1 MKRGR
6 IPTCIVSY
14 VQNKR
19 YQQNKIIMLLLSV
32 IFFNSLLL
40 AHLAYAQAGVVLWSD
55 GFETSNFSGWDAA
68 PSGWN
73 RGTASPSSQAG
84 FYRAMCNGSNSL
96 VKTIS
101 TAGYESIT
109 ITFYEQTANSFEVS
123 GIFGGEH
130 VYAEWW
136 DGSTWNQIADI
147 SSNSSSWRE
156 HTVTLGTGANN
167 NSNFRLRF
175 RPSSL
180 NSSDNFYLDAV
191 SVSGTVMTY
200 SIGDRVWYDAD
211 GDGTQ
216 DAAETGL
223 NSVTVELW
231 NNAHTQLLAT
241 QVTNSSGNYTFSGLQ
256 NGSYKVDVDE
266 TTLPVGYV
274 LTTSS
279 LPLSVTIAGAS
290 ITSADLGYRGTSS
303 IGNRVWHDVD
313 HDGVQD
319 SNEPGL
325 NGVTV
330 QLYQGTTLLATQ
342 TTTGDGNYNFTNLFA
357 GAYRVEVIGGVPSD
371 MALTTA
377 NLPFN
382 YNLPTGQTYIGA
394 DFGYDHTGVIG
405 DLIWNDADGDGT
417 FDTGESGLN
426 WQVSLTDQSN
436 TTITQ
441 TAVSGVYSFVGV
453 PTGVYYT
460 VTVTA
465 PNGWVQTNFINNPLV
480 LNLPAGTPYT
490 TADFGF
496 NQTSANISGYVWYDP
511 NRNGIRDSD
520 ETTNINGMNVDLYR
534 GTTYVRS
541 ASTNSSGFYFF
552 GGLTPGDYSVRET
565 GTPPNPVWTLTTA
578 NPQNVSGVAAGQSYP
593 NHNFGF
599 SEPAA
604 VVKRLYLS
612 NNPTDHLDRIVPSG
626 STKPPHRIDND
637 TSSTWVQTPTLASN
651 LVLNGAAIN
660 VGLWLEPHRAT
671 YWGYPGNYP
680 NVLVELLDGTT
691 VIGSAQINQLPE
703 GGPVYYPFTFTP
715 NQNTIAQGH
724 ALTLKVSVNG
734 ATGTTPGYVLV
745 YYASSGNDSSVDL
758 PTYSYLKIDVANS
771 GTYDATYP
779 GGASSDTFLT
789 SDTVYFRARATDPFG
804 NYDITSMVLN
814 IPGVIT
820 NAAMT
825 RYLPNPDSATAVYQ
839 LPRNGFTLGSYN
851 YTITATEG
859 AEGVVKSIITST
871 FRVIISD
878 LTESFKEV
886 RSWPA
891 RQPITQ
897 TVPGAEIEYTVHISN
912 TGDANATTVSVI
924 DPIPARTAY
933 VVSSVSGAV
942 YSPTINAIVW
952 PGSTLTGTIPAR
964 TERTFSFRV
973 KLDPVL
979 DNGLFIENS
988 ALVNDGVN
996 QFARSTRTTVV
1007 SAPDLTPSRKT
1018 VDHSPTAEPGD
1029 VLKYTLTLTNTGNM
1043 NASASLTDIVP
1054 ANTTFVDGSL
1064 AATVGNVA
1072 YNAGT
1077 RTVSWNGVVPGQ
1089 NTTPGVVVVT
1099 FQAKV
1104 DFPLANGTVITNT
1117 AFIDDGF
1124 APNGAVPLERQVVTT
1139 VTAEPLLQISSAKLV
1154 DEPTANPGDTLH
1166 YTIHLIN
1173 SGKMAAPVVTL
1184 TDVLP
1189 PYTSWAGGL
1198 SVNGGAAATWDGSQ
1212 ITWSGPVNPNAPV
1225 EIRFNVRADSVLT
1238 NGLIITNTAF
1248 VTDNYHSGNFALP
1261 ATTVIESAPNLRD
1274 SSKSVSAS
1282 SAQPGDVLT
1291 YTLNL
1296 VNTGDMVAAT
1306 RVTDTLSPDLVNVVV
1321 LSPPEASYN
1330 SGLHAIVWVGKVAPG
1345 VATTVRFRAGVR
1357 SPLNAPQTI
1366 IYNTATVDDGSHQP
1380 FDIYPPTQTT
1390 VNAAPDLS
1398 TSRKAVN
1405 TATANPGDELT
1416 YTIILTNSGN
1426 MNTWASVQDVLPNQT
1441 TYKPGSLSFSTGS
1454 GSYDTFNNWIQW
1466 DGPANPGE
1474 PVIITYLAVVN
1485 PVMNQAETIIY
1496 NDARLDD
1503 GVHQPFLTPGV
1514 TTTVQ
1519 AQPNLSTSTKV
1530 VDLTDAAP
1538 GQQLWYR
1545 ITVRNSGNMV
1555 AHSATVSDTLPAQ
1568 VSYVSGQFP
1577 TGGGYNASGR
1587 YIYWTG
1593 DVTPGTDV
1601 VIDYYVTVK
1610 NPLSDGVVI
1619 TNSAQ
1624 VGDGVHAVF
1633 ETGAATTVVHAAP
1646 NMSGTSKGVDKGTAA
1661 PGEVLRYTITLVNSG
1676 DMTAVGAVVTDAV
1689 PAHTSYVAGSVSG
1702 NASYESG
1709 ANRIRWS
1716 GWVTPGVAVE
1726 VSYQVK
1732 VDTPLTN
1739 GVVIENVAQVADGY
1753 HGEVLTRAASTIIGS
1768 APNLGASSK
1777 GVSAGTAE
1785 PGAVL
1790 TYTLVLRNTGNQN
1803 ATNVT
1808 VTDAL
1813 PAAVSYQPGS
1823 VTGGASYAGGVIS
1836 WAGAVTA
1843 GGQVTMSY
1851 RVVVALPLDNGTV
1864 IENRATVN
1872 DGVNAAFE
1880 TSPPA
1885 QTVVQ
1890 ATPNLLGSDKA
1901 VSRAEAGPGETVVYT
1916 ITLRNSGK
1924 MTAGAATVADT
1935 LPAGVSL
1942 VGQPWASAG
1951 LVSYTGY
1958 NRRISWSGS
1967 VSPLQAVTVVFTA
1980 AIQTPLDDGTQII
1993 NTATVGDGIH
2003 AAFDLEPAVTVV
2015 RSAPN
2020 LSSSVKSVDRAEAA
2034 PGEQLR
2040 YTLRLTNTG
2049 NMVAQGSVE
2058 DELPA
2063 EVSYF
2068 SGPTAS
2074 AGSATW
2080 DGFSRRVLWNG
2091 PVTPGTAV
2099 VVQYYV
2105 TVNNPLDN
2113 GTVIANR
2120 ATVNDGV
2127 HAGFETGVAT
2137 TTIHAAPNLA
2147 GSSKS
2152 VDKSSAAPGEVVE
2165 YALTLVNSGD
2175 MTAHTAVVTDV
2186 LPANTSWAGGLSWSS
2201 GTATWDGSQVRWQG
2215 EVSRAAA
2222 VVIRY
2227 RAQVNT
2233 PLGNGT
2239 VITNTAAID
2248 DGSSRFNRVAVT
2260 TIHATP
2266 NLAGSSKTVN
2276 AATANPGEALTY
2288 TLTLVNSGDMTAAAT
2303 VADTLPGNV
2312 SFAAVVAGPGSYNAG
2327 SNAVTWSG
2335 WVTPGVAVV
2344 IQYRVVITRPL
2355 GNGTVIANT
2364 ATVNDGVHTAF
2375 EVGPAQTVVQSEP
2388 NLSQS
2393 RKTVSAATA
2402 SPGQVLTY
2410 TIILTNS
2417 GSMNAA
2423 AYVQDTL
2430 PAHTSYVAGSV
2441 RATSGAVSY
2450 NATQNR
2456 LEWDGE
2462 APVGTPVRLEY
2473 AVRVDTPLDDGVV
2486 IWNTATVGDGVHA
2499 PFETAA
2505 ANTVIVA
2512 APNLAVST
2520 RKTVNLA
2527 EAGPGSILRYT
2538 ITLVNDGNMAA
2549 NNATVVDGLPGNV
2562 SFASGPFASAGS
2574 VVWDSFN
2581 RQVLWNGSVVPGT
2594 PVTVQY
2600 DVRVNTPLADGVV
2613 ITNSAQ
2619 VGDGVHAVFET
2630 GAATTVVHAAPNM
2643 SGTSKGVDKG
2653 TAAPG
2658 EVLRYTITLVNSGD
2672 MTAAGAVVTDAVP
2685 AHTSYVAGSVSGNAS
2700 YESGA
2705 NRIRWSGWVT
2715 PGVAVEVSYQVKV
2728 DTPLTNGV
2736 VIENVAQV
2744 ADGYHGEVL
2753 TRTASTIIGSAPNL
2767 GASSK
2772 GVSAGTAEPGAVL
2785 TYTLVLRNTGNMIGS
2800 VSLTDTLPARTTWAG
2815 WVSPNNAQFNA
2826 GTITWAGKVEP
2837 GVDQVVAYR
2846 VQVDTPLDNNTLIT
2860 NAATVA
2866 DGVNPAVTIGPAQT
2880 IIQSTPNLTAS
2891 FKAVSQETASPGQQL
2906 VYTITLRNNGK
2917 MTAHQ
2922 AEVVDNIPAYSTY
2935 VSGSAAASSG
2945 LASYQSLYKRI
2956 HWAGDVAPGTDV
2968 VITFKVQLDLPLDD
2982 GVQVINGATV
2992 DDKIHAPF
3000 DTNTVTTI
3008 ITAAPDLSRSGK
3020 AVNLDSAHPG
3030 DLLNYTITLVNDGL
3044 MTSRTRVDDVL
3055 PANVTFESG
3064 PVVSGGGSGGY
3075 DGGTRRIYWSGQIP
3089 PAQTVTVVYYVRVNT
3104 PLNDGTLITN
3114 TAAISDGY
3122 HAGVLTTNM
3131 VETRITAAPNL
3142 ATSAKTVDK
3151 TTASPGDRLRYTITL
3166 NNSGDMNAANVTVV
3180 DTLPISYTTLVAV
3193 PAGADYNSS
3202 NGTLTWNGL
3211 TVNRNQPVAL
3221 TFEMQL
3227 DTAIPNGVVIAN
3239 AATINDG
3246 FAGHAEIPVQAKTTI
3261 GSAPNLATS
3270 RKEVSQTS
3278 AIPGETLVYT
3288 ITVRNSGNMVAAT
3301 ALTDALPNHTTWV
3314 DWVTQNNA
3322 QLNAS
3327 VVNWQGEVVP
3337 GVDQV
3342 IAFRVR
3348 VDSPLDNGVV
3358 IANSASVSDGFAGH
3372 NLVTISAPG
3381 TVVQAAPNLKT
3392 SAKTVNLLTARPGS
3406 QLAYTITLT
3415 NSGDMTAYNALV
3427 LDEIPAHSTYVS
3439 ATATAGAVQYQSAYS
3454 RIRWTGNV
3462 VPGTAVVITLYVQVD
3477 TPLNNNIKIDNFAVI
3492 DDRIHA
3498 EFDSNTVT
3506 TTINSGPDLT
3516 SSAKTVNKAT
3526 AAPGEVLRY
3535 TITLTNSGDMIA
3547 QANVSDYLPVQVT
3560 YAGGPTVQNG
3570 APASWDAINRHI
3582 SWSGQVAPGS
3592 NVVIEYYGVI
3602 NTPLDDGTLITN
3614 TATLN
3619 DGVNTAFETAPAQ
3632 TVAHSAADLSGST
3645 KTVDKSI
3652 AAPGQAIEYTITLR
3666 NGGTRNAPNAV
3677 LTDTLPANVSYIDS
3691 SIVVAGGGVAAYNA
3705 AENQIRWTG
3714 AVNVGQSVAIRYRV
3728 RLDSNLPGGTSIEN
3742 TATVADG
3749 WGTET
3754 EIGPATTVAGYQLGL
3769 SLTDERETVQP
3780 GERITY
3786 TAVIS
3791 GADPLGIGYVQ
3802 LDIPVGT
3809 TLVTASPNYQN
3820 AAGYIYWTFFQSQP
3834 NFRKAFAMVVELPP
3848 VMDNGTIIN
3857 TTAQAAGNG
3866 QSNQAAASARVVA
3879 SPNLETSAKTVNKPG
3894 AHAGETVTYQIALT
3908 NTGNMHAHTAVVT
3921 DAIPAQVQYT
3931 GDMVASRGVATYTAG
3946 QVLWNG
3952 EVAVGSPVVITFNVR
3967 LDDTASNRIENLVDI
3982 NDGLNP
3988 VIQRSAFIAVGAAA
4002 PPVGPVYLPLIM
4014 SGSTASSGQDVA
4026 VTIRNC
4032 GSANAVGA
4040 FWVDLYFNP
4049 DEKSIYWPI
4058 GHGEGYNWF
4067 GQGAGFTVST
4077 LGAGQSLTLH
4087 LSDAVLKNM
4096 PGSLP
4101 SLPRLYAQVDLF
4113 DSSTPGMGVV
4123 NEGSAGETNNVAGSE
4138 GSQCHA
4144 TAGLPDLIVE
4154 SIKLVNKTGSTSAS
4168 VEAAAPAADV
4178 TPPPVRVARP

>member
-1 MKRGR
+1 MD
-6 IPTCIVSY
+6 PTS
-14 VQNKR
+14 
-19 YQQNKIIMLLLSV
+19 
-32 IFFNSLLL
+32 
-40 AHLAYAQAGVVLWSD
+40 
-55 GFETSNFSGWDAA
+55 
-68 PSGWN
+68 
-73 RGTASPSSQAG
+73 
-84 FYRAMCNGSNSL
+84 
-96 VKTIS
+96 
-101 TAGYESIT
+101 
-109 ITFYEQTANSFEVS
+109 
-123 GIFGGEH
+123 
-130 VYAEWW
+130 
-136 DGSTWNQIADI
+136 GSTW
-147 SSNSSSWRE
+147 SGTEVPPSVR
-156 HTVTLGTGANN
+156 VTLKYGTTTIGTPQQIDRITGGGQWYSFSFSHPTALSQGSAFSVQVDVL
-167 NSNFRLRF
+167 NSN
-175 RPSSL
+175 
-180 NSSDNFYLDAV
+180 
-191 SVSGTVMTY
+191 
-200 SIGDRVWYDAD
+200 
-211 GDGTQ
+211 
-216 DAAETGL
+216 
-223 NSVTVELW
+223 
-231 NNAHTQLLAT
+231 
-241 QVTNSSGNYTFSGLQ
+241 
-256 NGSYKVDVDE
+256 
-266 TTLPVGYV
+266 
-274 LTTSS
+274 
-279 LPLSVTIAGAS
+279 
-290 ITSADLGYRGTSS
+290 
-303 IGNRVWHDVD
+303 
-313 HDGVQD
+313 
-319 SNEPGL
+319 
-325 NGVTV
+325 
-330 QLYQGTTLLATQ
+330 
-342 TTTGDGNYNFTNLFA
+342 
-357 GAYRVEVIGGVPSD
+357 
-371 MALTTA
+371 
-377 NLPFN
+377 
-382 YNLPTGQTYIGA
+382 
-394 DFGYDHTGVIG
+394 
-405 DLIWNDADGDGT
+405 
-417 FDTGESGLN
+417 
-426 WQVSLTDQSN
+426 
-436 TTITQ
+436 
-441 TAVSGVYSFVGV
+441 
-453 PTGVYYT
+453 
-460 VTVTA
+460 
-465 PNGWVQTNFINNPLV
+465 
-480 LNLPAGTPYT
+480 
-490 TADFGF
+490 
-496 NQTSANISGYVWYDP
+496 
-511 NRNGIRDSD
+511 
-520 ETTNINGMNVDLYR
+520 
-534 GTTYVRS
+534 
-541 ASTNSSGFYFF
+541 
-552 GGLTPGDYSVRET
+552 GGLLGSN
-565 GTPPNPVWTLTTA
+565 G
-578 NPQNVSGVAAGQSYP
+578 NVVVYFDSYP
-593 NHNFGF
+593 
-599 SEPAA
+599 E
-604 VVKRLYLS
+604 
-612 NNPTDHLDRIVPSG
+612 
-626 STKPPHRIDND
+626 
-637 TSSTWVQTPTLASN
+637 
-651 LVLNGAAIN
+651 
-660 VGLWLEPHRAT
+660 
-671 YWGYPGNYP
+671 
-680 NVLVELLDGTT
+680 
-691 VIGSAQINQLPE
+691 
-703 GGPVYYPFTFTP
+703 
-715 NQNTIAQGH
+715 
-724 ALTLKVSVNG
+724 
-734 ATGTTPGYVLV
+734 
-745 YYASSGNDSSVDL
+745 GNDSRVEL
-758 PTYSYLKIDVANS
+758 PVYSYLQLDSANS
-771 GTYDATYP
+771 GTYDAAYP

-851 YTITATEG
+851 YTLTAAEG

-933 VVSSVSGAV
+933 VLSSVSGAV

-952 PGSTLTGTIPAR
+952 PGSTLTGTVPAR

-988 ALVNDGVN
+988 ALINDGIN

-1007 SAPDLTPSRKT
+1007 SAPDLTTSRKT
-1018 VDHSPTAEPGD
+1018 VDHFPTAEPGD

-1064 AATVGNVA
+1064 AATIGNVA
-1072 YNAGT
+1072 YNVGT

-1124 APNGAVPLERQVVTT
+1124 APNGTAPLERQVVTT

-1184 TDVLP
+1184 TDALP

-1212 ITWSGPVNPNAPV
+1212 ITWSGPVNPNSPV

-1238 NGLIITNTAF
+1238 NGLIITNTAL
-1248 VTDNYHSGNFALP
+1248 VTDNYHPGNFTLP
-1261 ATTVIESAPNLRD
+1261 AATVIEAAPNLRD

-1321 LSPPEASYN
+1321 ISPPEASYN
-1330 SGLHAIVWVGKVAPG
+1330 SGLHAIVWAGKVTPG
-1345 VATTVRFRAGVR
+1345 VAATVRFRAGVR

-1398 TSRKAVN
+1398 MSRKSVN
-1405 TATANPGDELT
+1405 TTTANPGDELT

-1474 PVIITYLAVVN
+1474 PVIITYVVVVN

-1514 TTTVQ
+1514 TTTIQ

-1555 AHSATVSDTLPAQ
+1555 AHSATVSDTLPGP

-1610 NPLSDGVVI
+1610 NPLADGVVI
-1619 TNSAQ
+1619 TNSAT

-1633 ETGAATTVVHAAP
+1633 ETGAAATVVRSAP
-1646 NMSGTSKGVDKGTAA
+1646 NLSGTSKGVDKGTAA
-1661 PGEVLRYTITLVNSG
+1661 PGEVLRYTITLNNSG
-1676 DMTAVGAVVTDAV
+1676 DMTAVGAVLTDAV

-1702 NASYESG
+1702 NAGYDG
-1709 ANRIRWS
+1709 ANNRVRWS
-1716 GWVTPGVAVE
+1716 GMVTPGVAVE
-1726 VSYQVK
+1726 VSYQV
-1732 VDTPLTN
+1732 
-1739 GVVIENVAQVADGY
+1739 
-1753 HGEVLTRAASTIIGS
+1753 R
-1768 APNLGASSK
+1768 
-1777 GVSAGTAE
+1777 
-1785 PGAVL
+1785 
-1790 TYTLVLRNTGNQN
+1790 
-1803 ATNVT
+1803 
-1808 VTDAL
+1808 
-1813 PAAVSYQPGS
+1813 
-1823 VTGGASYAGGVIS
+1823 
-1836 WAGAVTA
+1836 
-1843 GGQVTMSY
+1843 
-1851 RVVVALPLDNGTV
+1851 
-1864 IENRATVN
+1864 
-1872 DGVNAAFE
+1872 
-1880 TSPPA
+1880 
-1885 QTVVQ
+1885 
-1890 ATPNLLGSDKA
+1890 
-1901 VSRAEAGPGETVVYT
+1901 
-1916 ITLRNSGK
+1916 
-1924 MTAGAATVADT
+1924 
-1935 LPAGVSL
+1935 
-1942 VGQPWASAG
+1942 
-1951 LVSYTGY
+1951 
-1958 NRRISWSGS
+1958 
-1967 VSPLQAVTVVFTA
+1967 
-1980 AIQTPLDDGTQII
+1980 
-1993 NTATVGDGIH
+1993 
-2003 AAFDLEPAVTVV
+2003 
-2015 RSAPN
+2015 
-2020 LSSSVKSVDRAEAA
+2020 
-2034 PGEQLR
+2034 
-2040 YTLRLTNTG
+2040 
-2049 NMVAQGSVE
+2049 
-2058 DELPA
+2058 
-2063 EVSYF
+2063 
-2068 SGPTAS
+2068 
-2074 AGSATW
+2074 
-2080 DGFSRRVLWNG
+2080 
-2091 PVTPGTAV
+2091 
-2099 VVQYYV
+2099 
-2105 TVNNPLDN
+2105 
-2113 GTVIANR
+2113 
-2120 ATVNDGV
+2120 
-2127 HAGFETGVAT
+2127 
-2137 TTIHAAPNLA
+2137 
-2147 GSSKS
+2147 
-2152 VDKSSAAPGEVVE
+2152 
-2165 YALTLVNSGD
+2165 
-2175 MTAHTAVVTDV
+2175 
-2186 LPANTSWAGGLSWSS
+2186 
-2201 GTATWDGSQVRWQG
+2201 
-2215 EVSRAAA
+2215 
-2222 VVIRY
+2222 
-2227 RAQVNT
+2227 
-2233 PLGNGT
+2233 
-2239 VITNTAAID
+2239 
-2248 DGSSRFNRVAVT
+2248 
-2260 TIHATP
+2260 
-2266 NLAGSSKTVN
+2266 
-2276 AATANPGEALTY
+2276 
-2288 TLTLVNSGDMTAAAT
+2288 
-2303 VADTLPGNV
+2303 
-2312 SFAAVVAGPGSYNAG
+2312 
-2327 SNAVTWSG
+2327 
-2335 WVTPGVAVV
+2335 
-2344 IQYRVVITRPL
+2344 
-2355 GNGTVIANT
+2355 
-2364 ATVNDGVHTAF
+2364 
-2375 EVGPAQTVVQSEP
+2375 
-2388 NLSQS
+2388 
-2393 RKTVSAATA
+2393 
-2402 SPGQVLTY
+2402 
-2410 TIILTNS
+2410 
-2417 GSMNAA
+2417 
-2423 AYVQDTL
+2423 
-2430 PAHTSYVAGSV
+2430 
-2441 RATSGAVSY
+2441 
-2450 NATQNR
+2450 
-2456 LEWDGE
+2456 
-2462 APVGTPVRLEY
+2462 
-2473 AVRVDTPLDDGVV
+2473 
-2486 IWNTATVGDGVHA
+2486 
-2499 PFETAA
+2499 
-2505 ANTVIVA
+2505 
-2512 APNLAVST
+2512 
-2520 RKTVNLA
+2520 
-2527 EAGPGSILRYT
+2527 
-2538 ITLVNDGNMAA
+2538 
-2549 NNATVVDGLPGNV
+2549 
-2562 SFASGPFASAGS
+2562 
-2574 VVWDSFN
+2574 
-2581 RQVLWNGSVVPGT
+2581 
-2594 PVTVQY
+2594 
-2600 DVRVNTPLADGVV
+2600 
-2613 ITNSAQ
+2613 
-2619 VGDGVHAVFET
+2619 
-2630 GAATTVVHAAPNM
+2630 
-2643 SGTSKGVDKG
+2643 
-2653 TAAPG
+2653 
-2658 EVLRYTITLVNSGD
+2658 
-2672 MTAAGAVVTDAVP
+2672 
-2685 AHTSYVAGSVSGNAS
+2685 
-2700 YESGA
+2700 
-2705 NRIRWSGWVT
+2705 
-2715 PGVAVEVSYQVKV
+2715 V

-2753 TRTASTIIGSAPNL
+2753 TRTAGTIIGSAPNL
-2767 GASSK
+2767 GATSK
-2772 GVSAGTAEPGAVL
+2772 SVSAGTAEPGAVL

-2800 VSLTDTLPARTTWAG
+2800 VSLTDTLPAHTTWAG
-2815 WVSPNNAQFNA
+2815 WVTPNNAQFNA
-2826 GTITWAGKVEP
+2826 GTITWAGKVEL

-2866 DGVNPAVTIGPAQT
+2866 DGVNPAVTAGPAQT
-2880 IIQSTPNLTAS
+2880 IIQSTPKLTAS
-2891 FKAVSQETASPGQQL
+2891 FKAVSHETATPGQQL
-2906 VYTITLRNNGK
+2906 VYTITLRNSGN
-2917 MTAHQ
+2917 MAAHQ
-2922 AEVVDNIPAYSTY
+2922 AEVVDSIPAYSTY
-2935 VSGSAAASSG
+2935 VNGSVTTSSG

-2968 VITFKVQLDLPLDD
+2968 VITFRVQLDLPLDN
-2982 GVQVINGATV
+2982 GVQIINGATV

-3000 DTNTVTTI
+3000 DTNTVTTT
-3008 ITAAPDLSRSGK
+3008 ITAAPDLSRSNK

-3044 MTSRTRVDDVL
+3044 MTSKARVDDVL

-3180 DTLPISYTTLVAV
+3180 DTLPISYATLVAV
-3193 PAGADYNSS
+3193 PAEASYNPA

-3227 DTAIPNGVVIAN
+3227 DPAIPNGVVIAN

-3246 FAGHAEIPVQAKTTI
+3246 FAGHAEMPVQAKTTI

-3278 AIPGETLVYT
+3278 AAPGETLVYT
-3288 ITVRNSGNMVAAT
+3288 ITLRNSGNMVAAT
-3301 ALTDALPNHTTWV
+3301 ALTDALPGHTTWV

-3322 QLNAS
+3322 QLNAGA
-3327 VVNWQGEVVP
+3327 VNWQGEVVP

-3342 IAFRVR
+3342 IAFRVK
-3348 VDSPLDNGVV
+3348 VDTPLDDGVV
-3358 IANSASVSDGFAGH
+3358 IANSASVNDGFAGH
-3372 NLVTISAPG
+3372 SLVTISAPG
-3381 TVVQAAPNLKT
+3381 TVVRAAPNLET

-3406 QLAYTITLT
+3406 QLVYTITLT
-3415 NSGDMTAYNALV
+3415 NSGDMTAHNAIV
-3427 LDEIPAHSTYVS
+3427 LDEIPARSTYVN
-3439 ATATAGAVQYQSAYS
+3439 ATATAGAVQYQSAYN

-3492 DDRIHA
+3492 DDRTHA

-3516 SSAKTVNKAT
+3516 LSAKTVNKAT

-3547 QANVSDYLPVQVT
+3547 QANVSDYLPPQVT

-3619 DGVNTAFETAPAQ
+3619 DGVNPAFETAPAQ
-3632 TVAHSAADLSGST
+3632 TVVHSAADLSGST

-3677 LTDTLPANVSYIDS
+3677 LTDTLPANVSFIDS
-3691 SIVVAGGGVAAYNA
+3691 SIIVAGGGVAAYNA

-3714 AVNVGQSVAIRYRV
+3714 AVNVGQSVTIRYRV
-3728 RLDSNLPGGTSIEN
+3728 RLNSSLPSGTSIEN
-3742 TATVADG
+3742 MATVADG
-3749 WGTET
+3749 WGVET

-3802 LDIPVGT
+3802 LDIPAGT

-3834 NFRKAFAMVVELPP
+3834 NFRKAFTMVVELPP
-3848 VMDNGTIIN
+3848 VMDNGTLIN

-3866 QSNQAAASARVVA
+3866 QSNQAAESARVVA

-3921 DAIPAQVQYT
+3921 DVIPPQVQYT

-3952 EVAVGSPVVITFNVR
+3952 EVAVDSPVVITFNVS

-3982 NDGLNP
+3982 DDGLNP
-3988 VIQRSAFIAVGAAA
+3988 VIQRSAFIAVGSAA
-4002 PPVGPVYLPLIM
+4002 PPVGPVYLPLIT
-4014 SGSTASSGQDVA
+4014 SGSTASTGPDVA

-4058 GHGEGYNWF
+4058 SHGEGYNWF
-4067 GQGAGFTVST
+4067 GPGAGFTVST

-4087 LSDAVLKNM
+4087 LADAVLKNM
-4096 PGSLP
+4096 PSPLP
-4101 SLPRLYAQVDLF
+4101 TSPKLYAQVDLF

-4154 SIKLVNKTGSTSAS
+4154 SIKLVNKAGSNSAS
-4168 VEAAAPAADV
+4168 VEAAAPAAGV
-4178 TPPPVRVARP
+4178 TPPPVRAARP